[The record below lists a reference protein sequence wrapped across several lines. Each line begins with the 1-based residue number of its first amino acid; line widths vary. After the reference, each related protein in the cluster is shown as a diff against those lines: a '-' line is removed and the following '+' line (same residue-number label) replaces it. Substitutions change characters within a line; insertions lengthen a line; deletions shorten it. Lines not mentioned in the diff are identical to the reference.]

1 MRSHSNLQGLSS
13 GLGSW
18 QRGLTL
24 IELMVSLA
32 LGLLIVVAMVMLFVG
47 SSTARREVEASADV
61 IENGRYAIDVL
72 TRELSQTGFYGSLV
86 VPTGST
92 AKSCSIVIAEWRDSL
107 AIHVLGWNNNDAGPG
122 CFSRKTGTDAIFIQ
136 RASTCSVGDPGCEAE
151 VASHAYLQVS
161 ECGSQYATVPFR
173 VEAGLSGVTK
183 FDLQNK
189 ECVATATKLAPKRK
203 LIRRFFYIEN
213 DVLTYR
219 DMTLTGLAGAA
230 VPLVENIEQMQI
242 EYAID
247 STGDGS
253 PDSFSSTPGV
263 ADWPNVIGA
272 RIWVL
277 ARSSA
282 PSRNASTAMTFE
294 MGDLPTPTSPP
305 ADKLKRRVYSAYI
318 PFVSA
323 KMRREQ

>member
-1 MRSHSNLQGLSS
+1 MRAHLKLQGAST
-13 GLGSW
+13 LGKR
-18 QRGLTL
+18 QVGLTL

-47 SSTARREVEASADV
+47 SSTARREVESSADV

-92 AKSCSIVIAEWRDSL
+92 AKSCSTDIDEWRGSL
-107 AIHVLGWNNNDAGPG
+107 AIHVLGWNNADTGPG
-122 CFSRKTGTDAIFIQ
+122 CFSRKAGTDAIFIQ

-151 VASHAYLQVS
+151 DANDAYLQVS

-173 VEAGLSGVTK
+173 VEAGAAGVTK

-189 ECVATATKLAPKRK
+189 ECLATAAKLAPKRK
-203 LIRRFFYIEN
+203 LIRRFFYIDN

-219 DMTLTGLAGAA
+219 DMTLAGIAGAA
-230 VPLVENIEQMQI
+230 VPLVENIEQFQI

-253 PDSFSSTPGV
+253 PDSFSSTPAV
-263 ADWPNVIGA
+263 ADWPNVIGT
-272 RIWVL
+272 RVWVL

-282 PSRNASTAMTFE
+282 PSRNASAAMTFQ
-294 MGDLPTPTSPP
+294 MGDLPNPTSPP
-305 ADKLKRRVYSAYI
+305 ADKLKRRVYSVYI